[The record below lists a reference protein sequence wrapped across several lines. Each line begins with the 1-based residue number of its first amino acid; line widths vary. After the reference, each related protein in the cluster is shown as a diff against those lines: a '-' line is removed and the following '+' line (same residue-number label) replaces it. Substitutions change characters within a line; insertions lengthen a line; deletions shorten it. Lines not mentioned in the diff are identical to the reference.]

1 MVRYGVQNINDR
13 IPRRERNR
21 VNRSSSIEDDEDI
34 DEVDNIQSRYL
45 HPVEIRN
52 HSSISDE
59 FTDDD
64 EREREN
70 SCDSYIEDSFEP
82 SNIDEKESK
91 NNSVFIIGA
100 VFVCIIAITYLLY
113 FHSASN
119 IVRQNQNIYDE
130 SKFYSDIGYLGK
142 KYKVNY
148 NSILQIQS
156 VISTTFQKQDVAS
169 LIFTYNSDN
178 NNFNRAN
185 FNQFMNDVAFNT
197 ARYLRND
204 SNIHNHVIVDSNKL
218 DMKVHSELIER
229 YRNDVTKTGVM
240 LVTDVD
246 EVPSSLAM
254 AFHYY
259 CDEFNPLVK
268 KSAILFTLN
277 MAKCSER
284 KITHSSVEKC
294 LAKKWTIIPKD
305 NIVPLLTRIVNVVID
320 VTNVI

>member
-1 MVRYGVQNINDR
+1 MVRYGVQNTNDR
-13 IPRRERNR
+13 IQRRERNR
-21 VNRSSSIEDDEDI
+21 VNRSSSIVDDDEDN
-34 DEVDNIQSRYL
+34 DEVDNIQRYL
-45 HPVEIRN
+45 HPINARN
-52 HSSISDE
+52 TSSISDE

-70 SCDSYIEDSFEP
+70 SCDSYVEDSFQQ
-82 SNIDEKESK
+82 STIDKKETK
-91 NNSVFIIGA
+91 NYSSVVIVAVIFSIIG
-100 VFVCIIAITYLLY
+100 VIYMFYL
-113 FHSASN
+113 HN
-119 IVRQNQNIYDE
+119 NRQNQNIYDE
-130 SKFYSDIGYLGK
+130 SKFYSDIDYLCK
-142 KYKVNY
+142 NYKINY
-148 NSILQIQS
+148 NSIMQIQS
-156 VISTTFQKQDVAS
+156 VISTTFRKEDAAS
-169 LIFTYNSDN
+169 LIFTYNSAN
-178 NNFNRAN
+178 SNFNPAN
-185 FNQFMNDVAFNT
+185 FNQFMNDLAFTT

-204 SNIHNHVIVDSNKL
+204 NNIHNHVIVDSTKL

-240 LVTDVD
+240 LVTDLD

-277 MAKCSER
+277 MAKCSDP
-284 KITHSSVEKC
+284 KITHASVEKC